1 MLFIIRYIKMQIQLS
16 QIWPIITV
24 IVIPL
29 FIYFIKL
36 ELRVRKVEELENKLS
51 LEHRLKTL
59 ETDPVFNA
67 LKGLT
72 LDDAISLYKKQG
84 GLKDDPE

>member
-1 MLFIIRYIKMQIQLS
+1 MQIQLS
-16 QIWPIITV
+16 QIWPIIAV

-59 ETDPVFNA
+59 EM
-67 LKGLT
+67 T
-72 LDDAISLYKKQG
+72 LCLM
-84 GLKDDPE
+84 L

>member
-1 MLFIIRYIKMQIQLS
+1 MLVIIRHIKMQIQLS
-16 QIWPIITV
+16 QIWPIIAV

-51 LEHRLKTL
+51 LENRLKKL
-59 ETDPVFNA
+59 ESDPVFNA

-72 LDDAISLYKKQG
+72 LDESINLYNKERG
-84 GLKDDPE
+84 SKDDSK